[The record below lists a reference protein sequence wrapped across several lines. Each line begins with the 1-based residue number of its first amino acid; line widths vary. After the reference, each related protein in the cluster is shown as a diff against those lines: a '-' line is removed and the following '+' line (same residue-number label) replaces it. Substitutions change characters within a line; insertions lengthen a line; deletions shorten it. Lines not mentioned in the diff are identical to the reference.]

1 MAVLRAT
8 AVELGRPRIACVHDA
23 VFFRKRPGLDR
34 KERIEYAMQQATGDP
49 YWRLNPTEIKRWERE
64 ILDEVRELA
73 AQRARI
79 AQEAEQAK
87 GYKSR
92 FFHLGSLAFAHSCAT
107 LRNAVFWP
115 EH

>member
-1 MAVLRAT
+1 M
-8 AVELGRPRIACVHDA
+8 
-23 VFFRKRPGLDR
+23 DR
-34 KERIEYAMQQATGDP
+34 KETIEYAMQQATGNP

-107 LRNAVFWP
+107 LRNAVFSP